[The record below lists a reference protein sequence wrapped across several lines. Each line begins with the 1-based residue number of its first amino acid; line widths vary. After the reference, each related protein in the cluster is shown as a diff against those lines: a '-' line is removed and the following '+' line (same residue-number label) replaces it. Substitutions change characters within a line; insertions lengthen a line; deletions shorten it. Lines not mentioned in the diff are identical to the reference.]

1 MKIKLHICLFLAIG
15 LNGLLLAQNQT
26 YWSEIRAFRIQ
37 DSIHPMPDE
46 QIVFTGSS
54 SIRLWKTINQDFPG
68 YLILNRGFGGSSIPD
83 VIQFI
88 DQVVIRYH
96 PRQVVLYCGEND
108 LAADSTVTGKTVL
121 KRFKSLQKIIHG
133 ILPRC
138 NIVFISLKPSPSRAH
153 LLDKMVDANRR
164 IKKFIRKK
172 SYLAYAD
179 IVPPMLDAQGKAREE
194 LFIGERL
201 HMNEQGYAIWKTV
214 LAPYLIK

>member
-1 MKIKLHICLFLAIG
+1 MKIKLHICLLLAIG
-15 LNGLLLAQNQT
+15 LNGLLIAQNQSF
-26 YWSEIRAFRIQ
+26 WSEIRAFKIQ
-37 DSIHPMPDE
+37 DSIHPQLEE

-68 YLILNRGFGGSSIPD
+68 YLIINRGFGGSSIPD

-108 LAADSTVTGKTVL
+108 LAADSAVTGKTVF

-138 NIVFISLKPSPSRAH
+138 NIVFISLKPSPSRAY
-153 LLDKMVDANRR
+153 LWDKMADANRR
-164 IKKFIRKK
+164 IKKFIKHK
-172 SYLAYAD
+172 SYLTYVD
-179 IVPPMLDAQGKAREE
+179 IVTPMLDAQGKPREE
-194 LFIGERL
+194 LFIGDRL
-201 HMNEQGYAIWKTV
+201 HMNEKGYAIWTQV
-214 LAPYLIK
+214 LAPYLMK